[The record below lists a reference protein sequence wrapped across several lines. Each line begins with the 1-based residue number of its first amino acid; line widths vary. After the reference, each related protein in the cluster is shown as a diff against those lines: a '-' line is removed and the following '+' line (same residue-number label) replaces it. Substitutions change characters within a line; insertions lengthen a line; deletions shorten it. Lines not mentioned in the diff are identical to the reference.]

1 VAFRKIVG
9 MHSTLALTLAIKSM
23 KKDKTILQEIV
34 TRIQSDQSAQGFLEV
49 GSTIAIRKLVKLKP
63 GELLNEF
70 TRDEVEGSLKA
81 SFEGLSKTYSEIS
94 DMYLFT
100 FSNIAMRSSYVELLE
115 NLNTLM
121 NSFAIVA
128 LGNNELDKLFVPVDP
143 NEHGGESMTFES
155 FLATMLIAYLKQYL
169 QFLDEYIYPET
180 SKQV

>member
-1 VAFRKIVG
+1 